1 MEERLIHMEER
12 LIRMEEKIDLLLE
25 KMEKQA
31 PLNERLD
38 RHITFIER
46 IYTQLH
52 TPLNYFKNGI
62 LKMMGR
68 STSDELEYVKNE

>member
-1 MEERLIHMEER
+1 MEER
-12 LIRMEEKIDLLLE
+12 LIRIEEKLDILID
-25 KMEKQA
+25 KMDKQA

-52 TPLNYFKNGI
+52 TPLNYFKNGL

-68 STSDELEYVKNE
+68 STTEELEYVKEK